1 MKFAAIA
8 IVAASTF
15 IATQASAIDLG
26 YGLKAG
32 GEIDMNY
39 TTGVETWALE
49 ATPEVGFAAWG
60 VDFTVGS
67 TFNLLD
73 INGNDPFK
81 GLDFE
86 AEYDLGTIGVNG
98 LKAYGEVATDKDL
111 EFGDLTMGVKFAF

>member
-8 IVAASTF
+8 IVAASTL
-15 IATQASAIDLG
+15 ITTQASAFDLG

-32 GEIDMNY
+32 GEVDMNY

-49 ATPEVGFAAWG
+49 ATPEVGFEALG
-60 VDFTVGS
+60 VDITIGS

-81 GLDFE
+81 GLDFS
-86 AEYDLGTIGVNG
+86 AEYDLGVIGANG
-98 LKAYGEVATDKDL
+98 LTAYGEVDTDKDL
-111 EFGDLTMGVKFAF
+111 EFGDLKMGVKFAF